1 MMKDAAANKI
11 TGVVISHKHDLE
23 KITNDC
29 EEQISNIESKLDFK
43 EKEHYNLL
51 TLKDTEI
58 ETLNSKYNFFE
69 QNIAQMRTQQMD
81 VFNEQT
87 RELEIKIYHEKE
99 QSEKGLR
106 EKYDSLLQ
114 ERDFVIEQK
123 ETEVLKIKDTNEKYR
138 SQERNSQQEDSNQ
151 LIAQLTFDLENEK
164 SSQSQTNSII
174 NEQNRAI
181 SNLNQKIENYE
192 QEISDQRNMMQQFQE
207 SQDLEKTSL
216 ENNTKREIEIQQV
229 EYVQKVANLDQKIKF
244 LDEENELM
252 QNEIKNYKSILQ
264 ESQQSNFNSFNQND
278 EIVKHKEENIRV

>member
-138 SQERNSQQEDSNQ
+138 SQERNSQQQDSNQ

>member
-1 MMKDAAANKI
+1 M
-11 TGVVISHKHDLE
+11 
-23 KITNDC
+23 
-29 EEQISNIESKLDFK
+29 
-43 EKEHYNLL
+43 
-51 TLKDTEI
+51 
-58 ETLNSKYNFFE
+58 
-69 QNIAQMRTQQMD
+69 
-81 VFNEQT
+81 
-87 RELEIKIYHEKE
+87 
-99 QSEKGLR
+99 R

-123 ETEVLKIKDTNEKYR
+123 ETEVSKIKDTNEKYR

-174 NEQNRAI
+174 NDQNRAI

-192 QEISDQRNMMQQFQE
+192 QEISDQRNLMQQFQE